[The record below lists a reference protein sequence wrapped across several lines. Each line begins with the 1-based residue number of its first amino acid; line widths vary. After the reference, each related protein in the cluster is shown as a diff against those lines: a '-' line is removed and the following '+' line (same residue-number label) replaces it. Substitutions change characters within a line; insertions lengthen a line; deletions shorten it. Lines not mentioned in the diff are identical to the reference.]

1 MRFTPDILDEI
12 RARVPV
18 SEVVG
23 RRVKLRRQGRE
34 FAGLSPFTNEKTPS
48 FTVNDQKGFYHCFSS
63 GQHGDIFTFLME
75 TEGLSFPEAVERLA
89 EETGVRLPKADP
101 KAEQRAKE
109 KASLIDIAE
118 MACAFFQVQ
127 LQAPGAAMVR
137 SYVDQRKLSRKTIAE
152 FRIGYAPDG
161 RTALKEHLAGKGIS
175 EADMMAVGLII
186 QPDDGRP
193 SYDRFRNRLII
204 PIQDEKGRVVAFGG
218 RTLDPEG
225 KPKYL
230 NSPETSLFHKGTLLF
245 NAHRARQAAYDGGS
259 VVVTEGYMDAIA
271 VYQAGIKAV
280 VATLGTAFTESQ
292 IGRLWRLSSEPVIC
306 FDGDRAGLGA
316 AHRAVDRILPE
327 LKAGKSFNF
336 AFLPE
341 GQDPDDL
348 IQSGGVE
355 AFRGQLDQAVP
366 LSDVLWQREI
376 SLSPIDTPERKAALE
391 NRLNQL
397 VSGIR
402 DALVQRQY
410 RMKYRIELS
419 NLFWTSDR
427 KSGGNRRPGDPI
439 ALGATYSLPVPEK
452 DKAIDIERI
461 VLGLCVHYPAIY
473 SDKIEDITLYDFKL
487 DVHNAFA
494 QGLYTLLIACD
505 TLSTTVIY
513 QKLDPRFYAALGTLH
528 GPRSVADDG
537 TVSVSNTMILR
548 RFPILRFQPPEAFIT
563 RSMDYFLSYL
573 CVRDMEADVERVL
586 DDCARREPTAE
597 DEQLLISLTQ
607 DIRRLKEEL
616 TRDEQT
622 LVEESMV
629 IRRRHADGGVMTEH
643 QGSQVPLVG
652 ASLSG

>member
-12 RARVPV
+12 RARLPV

-89 EETGVRLPKADP
+89 DETGVRLPKVDP
-101 KAEQRAKE
+101 HAERREKQ

-118 MACAFFQVQ
+118 MACTFFQAQ
-127 LQAPGAAMVR
+127 LRAPSAAPIR
-137 SYVDQRKLSRKTIAE
+137 SYVQQRKLTSETVAE

-161 RTALKEHLAGKGIS
+161 RTALKEHLAGQGVS
-175 EADMMAVGLII
+175 EADMIAVGLII

-193 SYDRFRNRLII
+193 TYDRFRNRLII

-218 RTLDPEG
+218 RTLDPDG

-230 NSPETSLFHKGTLLF
+230 NSPETSLFHKGYLLF
-245 NAHRARQAAYDGGS
+245 NAHRARQAAYEGGS

-292 IGRLWRLSSEPVIC
+292 IGRLWRLSAEPVIC

-336 AFLPE
+336 ALLPE

-348 IQSGGVE
+348 IQNGGLE
-355 AFRGQLDQAVP
+355 AFRNQLERSIP
-366 LSDVLWQREI
+366 LSDILWRREI
-376 SLSPIDTPERKAALE
+376 SVTPIDTPERKAALE

-397 VSGIR
+397 VNQIK

-419 NLFWTSDR
+419 NLFWTTDR
-427 KSGGNRRPGDPI
+427 KASAP
-439 ALGATYSLPVPEK
+439 AVQEAAYSLPVPEK

-461 VLGLCVHYPAIY
+461 VLGLCVHYPNIY
-473 SDKIEDITLYDFKL
+473 SDKIEDITLYEFKL

-494 QGLYTLLIACD
+494 KGLYTLLIACD
-505 TLSTTVIY
+505 ELSTAEIY

-528 GPRSVADDG
+528 GPRKVDDDG
-537 TVSVSNTMILR
+537 NVEVSGVMILR
-548 RFPILRFQPPEAFIT
+548 RFPILKFHPAQDFIV

-573 CVRDMEADVERVL
+573 CVRDMEGDVERVL
-586 DDCARREPTAE
+586 DECAKREPTPD
-597 DEQLLISLTQ
+597 DEQLLISLTR
-607 DIRRLKEEL
+607 DIRRLREEL
-616 TRDEQT
+616 ARDEQE
-622 LVEESMV
+622 LVEESGL
-629 IRRRHADGGVMTEH
+629 IRKNYKGQPDTSNLMA
-643 QGSQVPLVG
+643 L
-652 ASLSG
+652 AAN